1 MPFVHASLRMIF
13 FLSFWPSRHFYCRRI
28 CLILLYM
35 LVGVYLLWHERCVS
49 FLGSC
54 SLPFTPW
61 TRCCLDKNLHLSTK
75 PMLSFSMTMGLLATD
90 LAISFYRAY
99 YSFTSLFISCYLVG
113 LRADAPAM
121 LAHFFISFLV
131 KASLAYFPH
140 LYLFWAW
147 LAYIPVILAHFT
159 TSFLGLSLPIYL
171 FSTFFTFM
179 GFLLD
184 SLGFLGLITT
194 SLPPIIIW
202 AYWPLSPI
210 EFTNS
215 FPKLPWPICFF
226 FLLFS

>member
-1 MPFVHASLRMIF
+1 MKGVWAFWAHVLCLLLLLGLGVAWTKTFIFLLSPCFPFLWPWA
-13 FLSFWPSRHFYCRRI
+13 FWL
-28 CLILLYM
+28 LILPY
-35 LVGVYLLWHERCVS
+35 H
-49 FLGSC
+49 FIAPTIA
-54 SLPFTPW
+54 LPLF
-61 TRCCLDKNLHLSTK
+61 
-75 PMLSFSMTMGLLATD
+75 
-90 LAISFYRAY
+90 
-99 YSFTSLFISCYLVG
+99 FISCYLVG

-121 LAHFFISFLV
+121 PTHFFISFLL

-159 TSFLGLSLPIYL
+159 TSFLGLSPPIYL

-202 AYWPLSPI
+202 AYWLLSPI

-215 FPKLPWPICFF
+215 FPKLPQPICFF
-226 FLLFS
+226 FLLFSWAYCYIPWVSLAYLFIYLFIFTSFYSYGPVGH

>member
-1 MPFVHASLRMIF
+1 MKGVWAFWAHVLCLLLLLGLGVAWTKTFIFLLSPCFPFLWPWA
-13 FLSFWPSRHFYCRRI
+13 FWLLTLPYHFI
-28 CLILLYM
+28 VPTIA
-35 LVGVYLLWHERCVS
+35 
-49 FLGSC
+49 
-54 SLPFTPW
+54 LPLF
-61 TRCCLDKNLHLSTK
+61 
-75 PMLSFSMTMGLLATD
+75 
-90 LAISFYRAY
+90 
-99 YSFTSLFISCYLVG
+99 FISCYLVG

-121 LAHFFISFLV
+121 PTHFFISFLL

-159 TSFLGLSLPIYL
+159 TSFLGLSPPIYL

-202 AYWPLSPI
+202 AYWLLSPI

-215 FPKLPWPICFF
+215 FPKLPRPICFF